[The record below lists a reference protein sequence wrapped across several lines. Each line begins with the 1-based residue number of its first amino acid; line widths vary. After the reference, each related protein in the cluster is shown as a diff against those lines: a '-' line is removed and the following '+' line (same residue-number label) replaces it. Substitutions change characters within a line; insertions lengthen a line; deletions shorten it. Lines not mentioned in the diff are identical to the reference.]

1 MPKQHLERALEV
13 VYLFAAQKCAINIS
27 LAAIGL
33 LWNSTD
39 LLGRSRAAA
48 AAATAAAAAAAAQP
62 TTPTSLGGALG
73 GLFSIIARRPSVE
86 NAAAAEAAAAA
97 AAAAGADGSNHS
109 TGDTAAAASAGGAAG
124 YQDPHI
130 AGRSD
135 LSEAVCMDLL
145 LRLFTHF
152 RKISVDPRPE
162 VRCCCGEHEHMPD

>member
-39 LLGRSRAAA
+39 LLGRSR
-48 AAATAAAAAAAAQP
+48 TAAAAAAAAAAAVAAQP

-73 GLFSIIARRPSVE
+73 GLFSMIARRPSVE

-97 AAAAGADGSNHS
+97 AGGDGSNHS
-109 TGDTAAAASAGGAAG
+109 TGDAAAAAGAAGGAAG
-124 YQDPHI
+124 YQDPHV

-135 LSEAVCMDLL
+135 LSEAECMELL

-162 VRCCCGEHEHMPD
+162 VS